1 MDWKAMKENPYQRLI
16 GKEVKVVGQHHY
28 KGNTGKIQD
37 VTLAGEAFVFLNI
50 FNERSAHKIKIK
62 NLCLM

>member
-37 VTLAGEAFVFLNI
+37 VTLAGEAFVFMNI
-50 FNERSAHKIKIK
+50 LNER
-62 NLCLM
+62 